1 MLHQIY
7 NLCRQNGILNA
18 ENRGIEDIQTGFGGH
33 VVWAK
38 KEQGQCFS
46 KGTDS
51 EYTSIFIACQKKSA
65 NVKN

>member
-7 NLCRQNGILNA
+7 ILCRQNEILITDY
-18 ENRGIEDIQTGFGGH
+18 RGFEDIQTGFGGH